1 MYERLVAQI
10 TRAPGRRSLYH
21 FTRTANLP
29 MIAERDSLLS
39 SRLISG
45 EESGERRTQLMPVAL
60 GQGIALL
67 NTHLR
72 IVPQMFAAGTTPE
85 VFRAYLDRHVFF
97 WPTLRD
103 CRYMMTS
110 YTRREPEVSFTV
122 LQFDALSMLIRH
134 AHLVKLSKYDSG
146 SSPRYP
152 ERTSYRKSL
161 DMFLPLGQFPG
172 SAAMAQ
178 PERPGDIRE
187 VLIENRVEQLNTALM
202 AVYTDDRAHVPATWL
217 DRHQPYALLQA

>member
-1 MYERLVAQI
+1 MYERLTTQI

-21 FTRTANLP
+21 FTRTANLA
-29 MIAERDSLLS
+29 MIAEQDSLLS

-72 IVPQMFAAGTTPE
+72 IVPQMFAAGTTSE

-103 CRYMMTS
+103 CRYMMAS
-110 YTRREPEVSFTV
+110 YARREPEESFTV
-122 LQFDALSMLIRH
+122 LQFNALSILTRH

-152 ERTSYRKSL
+152 ERTSYHKSL
-161 DMFLPLGQFPG
+161 AMFLPLGQFPG

-187 VLIENRVEQLNTALM
+187 VLIENRVEQLNSALV
-202 AVYTDDRAHVPATWL
+202 AVYTHNRAHVPANWL